1 MRERF
6 FVCAEKGLH
15 TIRII
20 LLLCIPT
27 DDANR
32 KILRGGG
39 KASGLRRKI
48 FRDSGKYK
56 IANRKILRVSGG
68 DIIANQKILR
78 IGGKDESAGRADW
91 RKLINLVAA
100 IHYSPDRGA
109 FRMKFHITFSRISLS
124 AGVATALLSLMLPA
138 ALRAQ
143 YTNKVAI
150 LPTDSPDE
158 IVGKAARVV
167 PSERQL
173 RWQRQELTAF
183 VHFGMNTFTDS
194 EWGSGRDS
202 AGTFLPTDLDARQWV
217 RELRR
222 AGFRSVILT
231 CKHHDGFC
239 LWPTAYTDYSVRSTA
254 WRGGKGDVVRE
265 VSDACHKEGVGF
277 GVYLSPWDRHSPL
290 YGTEAYND
298 FFVAQLR
305 ELLTNYGKVSEVW
318 FDGACGE
325 GPNGKK
331 QRYDFVRWYQVIRS
345 LQPDAVIAVMGPDVR
360 WVGTES
366 GRGRETEWSV
376 VPIDRFSPDD
386 IARDSQQEVLT
397 APVGDIRGEDI
408 GERDKIMKAHTLVWY
423 PAETDVSIR
432 PGWFYHRQ
440 DDAASKTPA
449 QLLDIYFTSVGCNG
463 VLLLNVPPDT
473 RGRLSDV
480 DIRHLRGF
488 AALRDSVF
496 RRSLLRGARVV
507 TGPGLGK
514 GRSLTDGR
522 YKSTFSPAMGGGE
535 AVISFTTPAAVT
547 ASLLM
552 LQEDIRKGQ
561 HIEEFRLE
569 AKDADGSWRSIAR
582 GTTVGYKRI
591 IRFPAVTARDFRLVI
606 TASRTD
612 PVLSEVGLYNY

>member
-1 MRERF
+1 MT
-6 FVCAEKGLH
+6 EK
-15 TIRII
+15 
-20 LLLCIPT
+20 PT
-27 DDANR
+27 T
-32 KILRGGG
+32 
-39 KASGLRRKI
+39 S
-48 FRDSGKYK
+48 
-56 IANRKILRVSGG
+56 
-68 DIIANQKILR
+68 
-78 IGGKDESAGRADW
+78 
-91 RKLINLVAA
+91 
-100 IHYSPDRGA
+100 
-109 FRMKFHITFSRISLS
+109 
-124 AGVATALLSLMLPA
+124 
-138 ALRAQ
+138 
-143 YTNKVAI
+143 
-150 LPTDSPDE
+150 
-158 IVGKAARVV
+158 
-167 PSERQL
+167 
-173 RWQRQELTAF
+173 
-183 VHFGMNTFTDS
+183 
-194 EWGSGRDS
+194 
-202 AGTFLPTDLDARQWV
+202 
-217 RELRR
+217 
-222 AGFRSVILT
+222 
-231 CKHHDGFC
+231 
-239 LWPTAYTDYSVRSTA
+239 
-254 WRGGKGDVVRE
+254 
-265 VSDACHKEGVGF
+265 
-277 GVYLSPWDRHSPL
+277 
-290 YGTEAYND
+290 
-298 FFVAQLR
+298 
-305 ELLTNYGKVSEVW
+305 
-318 FDGACGE
+318 
-325 GPNGKK
+325 
-331 QRYDFVRWYQVIRS
+331 
-345 LQPDAVIAVMGPDVR
+345 
-360 WVGTES
+360 
-366 GRGRETEWSV
+366 

-408 GERDKIMKAHTLVWY
+408 GGRDKIMKAHTLVWY